1 MLHRH
6 AHSKSEIN
14 RIGLLFKGHSNNP
27 YVSDAEKKLRNESL
41 ALQAHANNKSD
52 QEATQAARNKRNER
66 VEEMDKTQPK
76 VMSALREGLRI
87 QPVVGHLLDPWYID
101 LNTHSNTS
109 RSINEQQSKTEQ
121 GHAHHLHITIREP
134 KIYE

>member
-1 MLHRH
+1 MITSCWRPCYGSIAHR
-6 AHSKSEIN
+6 AGLGLDVCYIATPTQKVKIN

-66 VEEMDKTQPK
+66 VEEMDKTQP
-76 VMSALREGLRI
+76 
-87 QPVVGHLLDPWYID
+87 
-101 LNTHSNTS
+101 
-109 RSINEQQSKTEQ
+109 
-121 GHAHHLHITIREP
+121 
-134 KIYE
+134 